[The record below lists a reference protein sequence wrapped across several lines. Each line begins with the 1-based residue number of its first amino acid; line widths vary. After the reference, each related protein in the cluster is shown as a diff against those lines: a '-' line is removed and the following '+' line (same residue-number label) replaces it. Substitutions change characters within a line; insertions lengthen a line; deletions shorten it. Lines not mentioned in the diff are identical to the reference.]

1 MKKLFALGSIAL
13 AFAGVKADI
22 QVEWSASAGSSAL
35 PDVVSV
41 TYEGDAVKTLTVSPQ
56 NSESVVFAGAAIS
69 FASDAV
75 ISLTAN
81 GSIVFSNK
89 VVSASGALSV
99 SRGGALLSWEGE
111 ALPVT
116 ANPAEGRVIFTGVS
130 IDDLSVASS
139 DFGNAESGLTGFA
152 RPYFVSRSEGILECQ
167 LQSQKTAEYNA
178 GTTQSAKLVLMQ
190 DGENIR
196 ASIAWAKTNGTTY
209 GDYRGK
215 LDFTEPVTVNQETLA
230 EIDSPVVNNL
240 TMVYMAA
247 KQMGQVIFAGE
258 TEVESFKVEGG
269 VQAVLDA
276 ESTQGDIASHVNV
289 SADSMFVFKNAY
301 GRTVTGALSGN
312 GDVLFENDAAY
323 SYFRPGFIYSAGDIE
338 TEAKSKFVLFKANAC
353 LSTMTGI
360 SAVIG
365 CGSKGVLPIAKD
377 GYVLTS
383 KTSTCQDWQI
393 QGLDTT
399 VGKNFMR
406 CANLRFMQ
414 DGDDI
419 LVKYVSARQ
428 GSGEQGVYLQGSHQ
442 NMTASNSGNSAA
454 IYWYDLKAFFS
465 EPIELP
471 STVLSVQN
479 NMVAGDFIVG
489 ANAQV
494 SFTAKEALPSFGRV
508 QVLSGAVAS
517 LDFGLSQD
525 STTFYPH
532 ISSFCVDRG
541 GKLRQTKKF
550 AIGYM
555 MFVWNEGGMV
565 EVDTPEAGFD
575 TQLNHLMLSDGA
587 EVMAQYIRCGGRH
600 MGRWEVSGSEP
611 SSVTLKKDLTLY
623 GPQDSTEQ
631 NPLSGN
637 FQLSVDDVTGNAADD
652 FVFEGK
658 ICTPQNSAHTN
669 ITFIKSGAGTCLL
682 KGKFDVKGGL
692 DIFGGYM
699 RLGISNAMPDSQS
712 VTMRGGGLSLAANTE
727 NTVGVLSIAYAGG
740 SIELNEGSKLTVGSI
755 GFWQIGQIDGRLKI
769 EGPYEP
775 NRQQLVFPMLTAQQR
790 KVITWNGERIMQKA
804 DGTLA
809 LRPRNLRIIIR

>member
-13 AFAGVKADI
+13 AFAGVKADV

-56 NSESVVFAGAAIS
+56 NSESVVFAGDAIS

-99 SRGGALLSWEGE
+99 SRSGALLSWEGE

-116 ANPAEGRVIFTGVS
+116 ANPEEGRVIFTGVS

-139 DFGNAESGLTGFA
+139 DFCNAESGLTGFA

-167 LQSQKTAEYNA
+167 LQSQKAAQYNA

-323 SYFRPGFIYSAGDIE
+323 SYFRPGFFYTKADMDSE
-338 TEAKSKFVLFKANAC
+338 YHTTSMLFRANAK
-353 LSTMTGI
+353 LDKMTGI
-360 SAVIG
+360 SAVVG
-365 CGSKGVLPIAKD
+365 CGSKGDLPIANG
-377 GYVLTS
+377 GYVIKP
-383 KTSTCQDWQI
+383 KTSTSQYWQI
-393 QGLDTT
+393 QGLDIST
-399 VGKNFMR
+399 GANFMR
-406 CANLRFMQ
+406 CADLEFTQ
-414 DGDDI
+414 VGDDI
-419 LVKYVSARQ
+419 WVKYAAARQ
-428 GSGEQGVYLQGSHQ
+428 GSGIQGTYLEGALQKV
-442 NMTASNSGNSAA
+442 TASKSENTAA
-454 IYWYDLKAFFS
+454 VYVYDLKLFFS

-471 STVLSVQN
+471 STVLSAQN

-489 ANAQV
+489 ANARV
-494 SFTAKEALPSFGRV
+494 SFPDKKALPSFGRV

-525 STTFYPH
+525 STAFYPH
-532 ISSFCVDRG
+532 ITSFCVDRG

-555 MFVWNEGGMV
+555 MFIWNEGGIV
-565 EVDTPEAGFD
+565 EVDTPETSFD

-587 EVMAQYIRCGGRH
+587 SVLANCIRCGGRH
-600 MGRWEVSGSEP
+600 MGRWDISGNEP
-611 SSVTLKKDLTLY
+611 SSMILKKYLMLY
-623 GPQDSTEQ
+623 GPIDATTE
-631 NPLSGN
+631 NPRPGN
-637 FQLSVDDVTGNAADD
+637 FQLSVNDVTGDKSED
-652 FVFEGK
+652 FIFTGG
-658 ICTPQNSAHTN
+658 ICTPQNPAHTN
-669 ITFIKSGAGTCLL
+669 NLFIKSGAGTFLL
-682 KGKFDVKGGL
+682 KGEFAVAGGL
-692 DIFGGYM
+692 RIDGGYM
-699 RLGISNAMPDSQS
+699 RLGVSGAMADSQS

-727 NTVGVLSIAYAGG
+727 NAVGVLSIAYAGG
-740 SIELNEGSKLTVGSI
+740 RIELDEGSKLTVGAI
-755 GFWQIGQIDGRLKI
+755 GSWEIGKIDGRLVI
-769 EGPYEP
+769 EGPYES
-775 NRQQLVFPMLTAQQR
+775 NRQQLVFPMLTAEQR
-790 KVITWNGERIMQKA
+790 KAITWNGERIMQKA